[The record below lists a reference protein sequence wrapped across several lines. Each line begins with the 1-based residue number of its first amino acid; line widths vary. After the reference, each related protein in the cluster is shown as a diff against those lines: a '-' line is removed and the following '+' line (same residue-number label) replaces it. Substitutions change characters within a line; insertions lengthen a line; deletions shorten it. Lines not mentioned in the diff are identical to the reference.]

1 MTDLHRKGQRI
12 CGALSLF
19 LTFSLPAF
27 AQDLRLPLLQGQPD
41 LALFAL
47 SRSESEISAP
57 GRFLLERQGFYHRP
71 GAGLQTLTSGLSLSP
86 TLRHDPNINDGIPA
100 DRVTLGGLPF
110 IVAPESRAK
119 EAVLVGLQLTG
130 WQSWSYAPG
139 ARLRLSHSLN
149 AELEPKWGYHHAS
162 ANLRLCAEQPVASW
176 TWADACL
183 SAGAVYDGTE
193 TESALTATLGARHLF
208 QTGAGFHQLNLG
220 LGATATDDYGKDIVQ
235 LSHLLLTENTG

>member
-119 EAVLVGLQLTG
+119 EAFNCTG
-130 WQSWSYAPG
+130 PQRA
-139 ARLRLSHSLN
+139 ARSCFARSCRASSSSCSCSRTLRASLRWKL
-149 AELEPKWGYHHAS
+149 ARPLITG
-162 ANLRLCAEQPVASW
+162 
-176 TWADACL
+176 ADAGGHR
-183 SAGAVYDGTE
+183 A
-193 TESALTATLGARHLF
+193 
-208 QTGAGFHQLNLG
+208 
-220 LGATATDDYGKDIVQ
+220 
-235 LSHLLLTENTG
+235 